1 MLKYTKASLNML
13 VDDCKRIA
21 KIFKYVSLAFTILFL
36 SYQIVNGAI
45 QDQTLRIILN
55 GALLGTF
62 LISLVV
68 EFLLDKKE
76 YKSAKK
82 IVKISYTW
90 FKIAIK
96 AATLVLTLIELVKA
110 SKPNG
115 LEIVFASVMLM
126 LWILSFVSQ
135 IILQIVSKRAEI
147 LIVAFKQDVDDIKR
161 PFTAVSN
168 TFKRLTGREVKQ
180 EDPNSR
186 KARIIEKLDEEIRLK
201 KIEEEDDDE

>member
-36 SYQIVNGAI
+36 SYQIVNSVI
-45 QDQTLRIILN
+45 QNQTLRVILN
-55 GALLGTF
+55 SVLFGTF

-76 YKSAKK
+76 FKSAKK
-82 IVKISYTW
+82 IVNISYKW

-115 LEIVFASVMLM
+115 LEIVLAAVMLM

-147 LIVAFKQDVDDIKR
+147 LIVAFKQDIDDIKR

-168 TFKRLTGREVKQ
+168 TFKRLTGREVKS
-180 EDPNSR
+180 EDQNSR
-186 KARIIEKLDEEIRLK
+186 KAKIIEKLDQQIR
-201 KIEEEDDDE
+201 INQIEDDDDE